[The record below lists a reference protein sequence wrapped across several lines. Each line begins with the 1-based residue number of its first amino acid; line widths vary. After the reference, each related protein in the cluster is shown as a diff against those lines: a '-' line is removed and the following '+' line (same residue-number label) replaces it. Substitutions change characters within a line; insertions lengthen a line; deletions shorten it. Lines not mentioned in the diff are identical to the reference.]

1 MREPSSGPDFRL
13 RDVAV
18 PAFAPT
24 VVNAVGHAAVLPVLA
39 LLARDLGASVG
50 QAAFVVALLGLG
62 SLVASLPAGALVAR
76 VGERRGLALA
86 GVLEA
91 VAMAAAALAPNLA
104 LLGLSAF
111 ASGMAWTVFLLAR
124 QGFLIMVA
132 PAHMRAR
139 AMSTL
144 GGSHRIG
151 GFLGPLL
158 GAALLAGTGSL
169 RSVFWLAAAMALLA
183 TLIVLLAPDLTRDG
197 DAPPQAAQP
206 PGGPLGVLAV
216 LRRHHRVLLSVGSVV
231 VVIAVARS
239 LRATVLPLWADHVGV
254 TASQTS
260 LVFAAAAALEIALF
274 YPAGWL
280 MDRHGR
286 TLVAVTVVVLLGLG
300 VTLLPLASTLPVFTA
315 VALLMA
321 TGNGLGSGIVM
332 TLGAD
337 TAPEEGRAQFLGGFR
352 LAGDVGAS
360 GGPMLV
366 TALSA
371 VVPLATACVVTG
383 ALCLAGSLWV
393 GHRVRRLDG
402 ARLDGAR
409 RAAPPQTSG

>member
-1 MREPSSGPDFRL
+1 MQGDFRL

-24 VVNAVGHAAVLPVLA
+24 IVNAVGHAAVLPVLA

-91 VAMAAAALAPNLA
+91 VAMVGAALAPNVF
-104 LLGLSAF
+104 LLGAAVF

-124 QGFLIMVA
+124 QGFLIVVA
-132 PAHMRAR
+132 PAHMQAR

-158 GAALLAGTGSL
+158 GAALLSATGSL

-183 TLIVLLAPDLTRDG
+183 TVVVLLARDLTAGQEGRPG
-197 DAPPQAAQP
+197 AGAGRVDAAAGTAP
-206 PGGPLGVLAV
+206 HTPARPLGVLAV
-216 LRRHHRVLLSVGSVV
+216 LRRHHRTLLSVGSVV
-231 VVIAVARS
+231 VVIGVARS
-239 LRATVLPLWADHVGV
+239 LRVTVLPLWADHVGI

-260 LVFAAAAALEIALF
+260 LVFAAAALVEIALF

-286 TLVAVTVVVLLGLG
+286 TVVAVTVVVLLGLG
-300 VTLLPLASTLPVFTA
+300 VMLLPLATALPLFTA

-337 TAPEEGRAQFLGGFR
+337 TAPAEGRAQYLGGFR
-352 LAGDVGAS
+352 LAGDIGTS

-366 TALSA
+366 TALSTLT
-371 VVPLATACVVTG
+371 PLATACVATG
-383 ALCLAGSLWV
+383 GLCLVGALWV
-393 GHRVRRLDG
+393 GHRVQRLD
-402 ARLDGAR
+402 RVR
-409 RAAPPQTSG
+409 RAR

>member
-1 MREPSSGPDFRL
+1 M
-13 RDVAV
+13 
-18 PAFAPT
+18 
-24 VVNAVGHAAVLPVLA
+24 
-39 LLARDLGASVG
+39 
-50 QAAFVVALLGLG
+50 
-62 SLVASLPAGALVAR
+62 
-76 VGERRGLALA
+76 
-86 GVLEA
+86 
-91 VAMAAAALAPNLA
+91 
-104 LLGLSAF
+104 
-111 ASGMAWTVFLLAR
+111 
-124 QGFLIMVA
+124 
-132 PAHMRAR
+132 
-139 AMSTL
+139 
-144 GGSHRIG
+144 
-151 GFLGPLL
+151 
-158 GAALLAGTGSL
+158 
-169 RSVFWLAAAMALLA
+169 
-183 TLIVLLAPDLTRDG
+183 
-197 DAPPQAAQP
+197 
-206 PGGPLGVLAV
+206 LAV